1 MQVIGQIKTS
11 ENRLLV
17 FPNVLQHRVE
27 PFQLADATQ
36 PGHRKVLAL
45 FLVDPNI
52 RIPSTANIPPQQLDW
67 WAKEIHEQGLLAKLP
82 TEISELVYDR
92 VEGFPLSFEQAKEVR
107 AELMAER
114 SAHNE
119 KVADG
124 SFLDQSY
131 CFCEH

>member
-1 MQVIGQIKTS
+1 MQVVGQVLTR

-27 PFQLADATQ
+27 PFQLANSTK
-36 PGHRKVLAL
+36 PGHRKILAL

-52 RIPSTANIPPQQLDW
+52 RIPSTANIPPQQKDW
-67 WAKEIHEQGLLAKLP
+67 WAKKIDEEGHLAKLP
-82 TEISELVYDR
+82 IEISELIYDR
-92 VEGFPLSFEQAKEVR
+92 VEEFPLSFEQAKEVR
-107 AELMAER
+107 AELMRER
-114 SAHNE
+114 GAHND

-124 SFLDQSY
+124 SFLNQSY